1 MRTDASKNG
10 VYGCCGRSSFSKNIG
25 APYRRTAHAVVQ
37 QPVPQRVSVL
47 PIAGGWVRYAR
58 VEQCNEREDSI
69 AISVG
74 AHRSDVLWTIG
85 EIIRFN

>member
-1 MRTDASKNG
+1 M
-10 VYGCCGRSSFSKNIG
+10 
-25 APYRRTAHAVVQ
+25 Q

-58 VEQCNEREDSI
+58 VEQCTEREDSI

-74 AHRSDVLWTIG
+74 AQRSDVLWTIG